1 MKKRLLNTTVPTD
14 WACLQ
19 DAMNLSGM
27 TRCSLYKLLKL
38 ANGEIENALV
48 CGRRLINLK
57 SLSTYLSKLSK
68 DQAGKPPENS
78 TADDSIT
85 LTVKEVE

>member
-1 MKKRLLNTTVPTD
+1 MRKRLINTTMPTD

-27 TRCSLYKLLKL
+27 TRCSIYKLLRL

-57 SLSTYLSKLSK
+57 SLNAYLSKLSK
-68 DQAGKPPENS
+68 EQARVDKPG
-78 TADDSIT
+78 
-85 LTVKEVE
+85 LTVEEAK